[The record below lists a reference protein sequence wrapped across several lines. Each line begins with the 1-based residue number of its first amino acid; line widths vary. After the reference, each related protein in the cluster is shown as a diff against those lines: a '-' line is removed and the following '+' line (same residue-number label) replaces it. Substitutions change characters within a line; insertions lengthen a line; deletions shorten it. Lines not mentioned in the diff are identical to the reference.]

1 MPKTGIFLTEE
12 GNGMKEKLTS
22 RDIQARQ
29 TREKLLRTAMEL
41 IAEEGYRNVTISRI
55 CKECGVS
62 VGTFYQYFSAKRDI
76 IVLMD
81 REHNEYL
88 GSACEIDS
96 AKSAGELYLH
106 FVEKY
111 MERIEGSGFVL
122 SKSLMLGQLEHN
134 VGDDEAGVHLQRE
147 FLGKVL
153 AYGRETGEFS
163 PNAMS
168 DEEFFELFSVTING
182 ILVTWFLNHDSID
195 LKPYGYKHL
204 GRLLELLKKPR
215 K

>member
-1 MPKTGIFLTEE
+1 
-12 GNGMKEKLTS
+12 MKEKLTS
-22 RDIQARQ
+22 RDLQARE

-41 IAEEGYRNVTISRI
+41 IAREGYRNVTVSRI

-81 REHNEYL
+81 RDHNEYL
-88 GSACEIDS
+88 GSVCRMDPG
-96 AKSAGELYLH
+96 KSARQLYLE

-111 MERIEGSGFVL
+111 MERIEDSGLVL
-122 SKSLMLGQLEHN
+122 SKSLMLGQLEDN
-134 VGDDEAGVHLQRE
+134 VGDDEAGVQLQRE

-153 AYGRETGEFS
+153 AHGRETGEFF
-163 PNAMS
+163 PKAMG

-182 ILVTWFLNHDSID
+182 ILVTWFLNHESID
-195 LKPYGYKHL
+195 LKPYGYRHL
-204 GRLLELLKKPR
+204 ARLLRLLEKPP
-215 K
+215 KETKEE

>member
-1 MPKTGIFLTEE
+1 
-12 GNGMKEKLTS
+12 MKEKLTS
-22 RDIQARQ
+22 RDIQAQ
-29 TREKLLRTAMEL
+29 ETKKKLLRTSMEL
-41 IAEEGYRNVTISRI
+41 IAKEGYRNVTVSRV

-88 GSACEIDS
+88 GSACEMAAS
-96 AKSAGELYLH
+96 KSARELYLD

-111 MERIEGSGFVL
+111 MERIEESGLIL
-122 SKSLMLGQLEHN
+122 SKSLMLGQLEDN

-153 AYGRETGEFS
+153 ARGRATGEFD
-163 PNAMS
+163 PNGMK
-168 DEEFFELFSVTING
+168 DEEFFEAFSVTING
-182 ILVTWFLNHDSID
+182 ILVTWFLNHESID

-204 GRLLELLKKPR
+204 ERLLELLERRPGR
-215 K
+215 